1 MLLRRGLR
9 VMEANPRDGLIFHE
23 NIEEDAE
30 SLFYD
35 LMKKYSFRLFMRD
48 AINRQEG
55 FSVDDLLQYA
65 TRECVE
71 GYIEALAEIGIIA
84 RSGKSKFA
92 FVVAPVM
99 GFGPTLE
106 WFVAKVFE
114 REFDSL
120 ALWGVKLADT
130 KCGGDCDVIAE
141 VERQFVYVEVKSSP
155 PKHVTVNEVS
165 TFLGR
170 VDELRPNLAIF
181 LEDTELRM
189 KDKIVVLF
197 NEALADRFGKNVPAG
212 LMPTR
217 MVRELFKV
225 GNGIYIANSKPDL
238 VPNLMLC
245 LKDWL
250 SGKGLA

>member
-1 MLLRRGLR
+1 
-9 VMEANPRDGLIFHE
+9 MEANPRDGLIFPDD
-23 NIEEDAE
+23 IKEDAE

-48 AINRQEG
+48 AINRQDE
-55 FSVDDLLQYA
+55 FAVDDLLQYA

-71 GYIEALAEIGIIA
+71 SYIEALKESDIIA
-84 RSGKSKFA
+84 RYSKSRFV
-92 FVVAPVM
+92 FVVPPVM

-114 REFDSL
+114 REFDSP

-141 VERQFVYVEVKSSP
+141 VENQFAYVEVKSSP

-165 TFLGR
+165 TFLSR
-170 VDELRPNLAIF
+170 VDELKPNLAIF
-181 LEDTELRM
+181 FEDTELRM
-189 KDKIVVLF
+189 KDKMVVLF
-197 NEALADRFGKNVPAG
+197 KEALADRVDRNVPAE
-212 LMPTR
+212 LLPKR

-225 GNGIYIANSKPDL
+225 GDSIYIANSKPDL

-250 SGKGLA
+250 SGKGLV